1 MKILQNIRTENGI
14 RHLNEYFYFINK
26 ITGN

>member
-14 RHLNEYFYFINK
+14 GHLNEYFYFTNK
-26 ITGN
+26 NARN